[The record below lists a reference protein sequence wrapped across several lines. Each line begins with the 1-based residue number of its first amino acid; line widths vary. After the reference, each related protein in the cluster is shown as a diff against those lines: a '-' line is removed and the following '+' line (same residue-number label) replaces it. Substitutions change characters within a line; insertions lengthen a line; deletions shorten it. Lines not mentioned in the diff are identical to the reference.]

1 MAGGRAGC
9 LTGDRPRRGQGG
21 RAGARRGSWARAG
34 RPAGGPSGSR
44 GLVSRSPLPVYPPL
58 AASLAAIRDL
68 KTKKRLCTGE
78 TAVGRR
84 ASARESSR
92 KLQSWGPARP
102 REGPLPRPRAV
113 APPAPVTRSRGGG

>member
-1 MAGGRAGC
+1 MAGGRAGGW
-9 LTGDRPRRGQGG
+9 TGERPRRGQGG

-34 RPAGGPSGSR
+34 RLAGGPAGPR
-44 GLVSRSPLPVYPPL
+44 GPASRSPLPTYPPL

-78 TAVGRR
+78 PAVARR

-92 KLQSWGPARP
+92 KLPSWGPAP
-102 REGPLPRPRAV
+102 AAGWAV
-113 APPAPVTRSRGGG
+113 AQTPGGGTAGPGHAL